1 MQEDKKTAKVRKD
14 EAIHSAETVEEKAV
28 NTEQEYSFPEYR
40 MTIKASNLEEAKKKL
55 NEELKKHKTL

>member
-1 MQEDKKTAKVRKD
+1 MQEDKKTVKRQKD
-14 EAIHSAETVEEKAV
+14 EAIHVAESTVERPV

-40 MTIKASNLEEAKKKL
+40 LTIKAANLEEAKKKL